1 MVAGDTFAADVCM
14 ESTCGFLLISAETA
28 DPQAFTRETFGA
40 LSHSFRRADFEGDI
54 DQLKKKMYGQ
64 LVRSFETPGGML
76 HI

>member
-1 MVAGDTFAADVCM
+1 M

-54 DQLKKKMYGQ
+54 DRAKKEDVWPIGVK
-64 LVRSFETPGGML
+64 L
-76 HI
+76 